1 MFLIEIR
8 GNSFIKFN
16 KYYSNFCN
24 YLCLVMKKIVV
35 LLLLLVYGSATMGT
49 TVHIH
54 YCMNKMAG
62 WSLID
67 SNDHQCH
74 TCGMEKKG
82 GCCKDS
88 KTQIKLASDQQKAE
102 ISGAATFNSS
112 QFCLLPI
119 VSEYLLVPI
128 AETNVGYL
136 YHVSPPLLLKSVSP
150 EFLCV
155 YRI

>member
-1 MFLIEIR
+1 
-8 GNSFIKFN
+8 
-16 KYYSNFCN
+16 
-24 YLCLVMKKIVV
+24 MKKIVV

-54 YCMNKMAG
+54 YCMNKMVG
-62 WSLID
+62 WSLVD
-67 SNDHQCH
+67 SKDHQCH

-82 GCCKDS
+82 SCCKDS
-88 KTQIKLASDQQKAE
+88 KAQIKLASDQQKAE
-102 ISGAATFNSS
+102 FSGVATFNST

-128 AETNVGYL
+128 AETKVGYL
-136 YHVSPPLLLKSVSP
+136 NNASPPLILTSVSP